1 MNDQEALRLLAE
13 VVENVKKVTEGHK
26 PRFYKIYERFAV
38 SRVDNISA
46 LITNKNLRMCYFY
59 FLMLNAIL
67 EARYNYILQNRIKDQ
82 LKTSA
87 KLPEELKEIA
97 LYASSKVTIHVL
109 SDEEGREVVDIE
121 ILRNDLESV
130 FKKLDESTITILF
143 YNVLSAIRMVYDEF
157 VEEGYREMMEFY
169 DNILKNCKKGWQEV
183 YNTCIEYMLK
193 MDKEAIMWLRRRGE

>member
-1 MNDQEALRLLAE
+1 M
-13 VVENVKKVTEGHK
+13 
-26 PRFYKIYERFAV
+26 
-38 SRVDNISA
+38 
-46 LITNKNLRMCYFY
+46 
-59 FLMLNAIL
+59 
-67 EARYNYILQNRIKDQ
+67 
-82 LKTSA
+82 
-87 KLPEELKEIA
+87 
-97 LYASSKVTIHVL
+97 YASSKVTIHVL
-109 SDEEGREVVDIE
+109 SDGEGREVVDIE